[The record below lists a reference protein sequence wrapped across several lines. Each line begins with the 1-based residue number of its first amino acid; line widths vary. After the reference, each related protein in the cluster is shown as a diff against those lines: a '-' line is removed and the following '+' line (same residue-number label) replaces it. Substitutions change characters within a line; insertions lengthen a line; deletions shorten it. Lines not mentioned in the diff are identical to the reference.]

1 MQNVNLAYK
10 LIYRKEA
17 VKFLAKQ
24 EKEVQ
29 ERIVIALQGLLY
41 SPPQGDIK
49 KMRGQQSLYRLRGKR
64 KKVPVFRQGDELR
77 IFFDKFIRCV
87 YFIYCL
93 WYI

>member
-49 KMRGQQSLYRLRGKR
+49 KMRGQQSLYRLRVGTYR
-64 KKVPVFRQGDELR
+64 ILFRIDHHEQMFYIEAIGNRGDL
-77 IFFDKFIRCV
+77 
-87 YFIYCL
+87 Y
-93 WYI
+93 